1 MATHESA
8 DLQAALNGDLGGIP
22 FRTELSLK
30 PVIDFWTR
38 MAGKDSA
45 KGAVARV
52 ITDRKST
59 RLNSSHSQISYAVF
73 CLKKKKKQQITHV
86 AYTVSVNQPNTSAT
100 RACPTPA

>member
-38 MAGKDSA
+38 MAGQEQRNVRHLLRPA
-45 KGAVARV
+45 E
-52 ITDRKST
+52 
-59 RLNSSHSQISYAVF
+59 
-73 CLKKKKKQQITHV
+73 
-86 AYTVSVNQPNTSAT
+86 TSK
-100 RACPTPA
+100 